1 METWE
6 LSDDSGRY
14 FLSLPLL
21 LPTTSRDVLAELG
34 GLIYGGVL
42 KTTFSC
48 VSVCSSVWAT
58 RQAFRLTGGSICI
71 SEGSRCSTINSNLEG
86 KAKVKKDRPHIRPQK
101 VLYHCCLLPEAPECS
116 VCLEPLHQRL
126 QATLKEVASRRLSYG
141 GIDNTSLSCCCGRDV
156 IVRGWC
162 RRDLPRSDQTHTW
175 ESNAAWR
182 RVKMKAFGIWKRWR
196 PLRVRISSTTSWSWK
211 CYLLTH
217 SIILSVGK

>member
-101 VLYHCCLLPEAPECS
+101 VLYHCCLLPEAPESHS
-116 VCLEPLHQRL
+116 VP
-126 QATLKEVASRRLSYG
+126 
-141 GIDNTSLSCCCGRDV
+141 
-156 IVRGWC
+156 
-162 RRDLPRSDQTHTW
+162 
-175 ESNAAWR
+175 
-182 RVKMKAFGIWKRWR
+182 
-196 PLRVRISSTTSWSWK
+196 
-211 CYLLTH
+211 LLTLGPLDVLALIIISWLFILL
-217 SIILSVGK
+217 SIFYEHQHKQNHLTQINSPDFFFFKSEYM